1 VIWFNMSRSFI
12 AAASQGAGLS
22 HGSTHAMNQ
31 RFEELLPW
39 YVNGSLEADDRAFVE
54 AYLEEN
60 PEARGELDWHRSL
73 QRRVQENAPAVPATI
88 GLAKAMRLIQGD
100 RPTISERIGAFFGNL
115 GLRPAYAMA
124 ALAVVAVQGGVIL
137 NMLGDANDNADE
149 IRALR
154 AVRVEEGPM
163 LKISF
168 APDAKESDIRM
179 LLAEVQGELAGGPG
193 QLGDYY
199 LRVPAGSEAA
209 ALSRVQGATI
219 VQAATLAPGVPPR
232 E

>member
-1 VIWFNMSRSFI
+1 
-12 AAASQGAGLS
+12 
-22 HGSTHAMNQ
+22 MNE

-39 YVNGSLEADDRAFVE
+39 YVNGSLGADDKAFVE
-54 AYLEEN
+54 AYLEQH
-60 PEARGELDWHRSL
+60 PDARGELDWYRSL

-100 RPTISERIGAFFGNL
+100 RPTFSERMSAFFGNM
-115 GLRPAYAMA
+115 GLRPAYALA
-124 ALAVVAVQGGVIL
+124 GLAVVAVQSGVIL
-137 NMLGDANDNADE
+137 QMLGDARENAEE
-149 IRALR
+149 IRALH

-179 LLAEVQGELAGGPG
+179 LVMQLRGELAGGPG

-199 LRVPAGSEAA
+199 LRVPSGSEAEALKRAQA
-209 ALSRVQGATI
+209 API
-219 VQAATLAPGVPPR
+219 VQAAALAPGVPPR